1 MLHRIRLKS
10 IDGHCDLGKTPLVS
24 NSSMESDSQ
33 SKDQAEPDNS
43 YSESGDQSEDSRR
56 HLPTVHD
63 VSDPSPRRSIWE
75 DSSIQ
80 AVVVAIGGNGLV
92 TVAKFLAWLASPSPS
107 MLAES
112 IHSLADTLNQLLLL
126 VGIRHGAGRP
136 TKEFPF
142 GKGRARYIWNLVS
155 AVGIFFV
162 GFGFATW
169 HGIATLVSAQ
179 PTDPVFVGPF
189 TFPVLVFAFLIEG
202 YTLFVAIRSVNE
214 ARADI
219 PFFKFVRFG
228 DDPTGVAV
236 LLEDAIAVLGVITAF
251 VGIALSRHYNSPY
264 PDAIASTVI
273 GCLLGFMAI
282 VLALANGRIL
292 MGASMSH
299 EREQEIR
306 EYLESMP
313 AIERVTS
320 LKTAVMS
327 PGAVRLAA
335 EIEFHGSTFI
345 DRHMIERDAER
356 IREGEDPTPVLFD
369 TAERMVRVMGR
380 EINRLEAQIRQQ
392 FPEITYID
400 LEVN

>member
-1 MLHRIRLKS
+1 
-10 IDGHCDLGKTPLVS
+10 
-24 NSSMESDSQ
+24 MESDSQ
-33 SKDQAEPDNS
+33 SKDQAESNNS
-43 YSESGDQSEDSRR
+43 YSESDDQSEDSRR
-56 HLPTVHD
+56 HLPTVND
-63 VSDPSPRRSIWE
+63 NPDPSPRRSIWD

-80 AVVVAIGGNGLV
+80 AVVMAIGGNGLV
-92 TVAKFLAWLASPSPS
+92 TVGKFLVWLGAPSPS
-107 MLAES
+107 MLAEA

-126 VGIRHGAGRP
+126 VGIRHGTGRP

-162 GFGFATW
+162 GFGFTTF
-169 HGIATLVSAQ
+169 HGIETLISARA
-179 PTDPVFVGPF
+179 TDPIAVGQF
-189 TFPVLVFAFLIEG
+189 TYPVLVFSFLIEG
-202 YTLFVAIRSVNE
+202 YTLWVALRSVNE
-214 ARADI
+214 ARGDI
-219 PFFKFVRFG
+219 PFFEFVRFG

-236 LLEDAIAVLGVITAF
+236 LLEDGIAVLGVLTAV
-251 VGIALSRHYNSPY
+251 VGISLSRYYNSPY
-264 PDAIASTVI
+264 PDAIASVII
-273 GCLLGFMAI
+273 GCLLGFMAV

-292 MGASMSH
+292 MGASMSQ

-356 IREGEDPTPVLFD
+356 IRDGEDPTPVLFD

>member
-1 MLHRIRLKS
+1 
-10 IDGHCDLGKTPLVS
+10 
-24 NSSMESDSQ
+24 MESDSSTQ
-33 SKDQAEPDNS
+33 DNLRHHNS
-43 YSESGDQSEDSRR
+43 ASPGANQES
-56 HLPTVHD
+56 L
-63 VSDPSPRRSIWE
+63 DPSHNRSIW
-75 DSSIQ
+75 DDLSLR
-80 AVVVAIGGNGLV
+80 AVLMAICGNALV
-92 TVAKFLAWLASPSPS
+92 TVAKFFGWIASAGSPS
-107 MLAES
+107 MLAET
-112 IHSLADTLNQLLLL
+112 IHSLADTCNQLLLL

-155 AVGIFFV
+155 AVGIFFL
-162 GFGFATW
+162 GFGFTTW
-169 HGIATLVSAQ
+169 HGVETLLAAHPSDAVDGS
-179 PTDPVFVGPF
+179 PWSLPI
-189 TFPVLVFAFLIEG
+189 LIFAFFIEG

-214 ARADI
+214 SRGDK
-219 PFFKFVRFG
+219 PFFEFVRFG

-236 LLEDAIAVLGVITAF
+236 LLEDAAAVVGVFTAF
-251 VGIALSRHYNSPY
+251 IGISLSRYTGSPI
-264 PDAIASTVI
+264 PDAVASIII
-273 GCLLGFMAI
+273 GAILGFMAI
-282 VLALANGRIL
+282 TLAIANGRIL
-292 MGASMSH
+292 IGASMS
-299 EREQEIR
+299 EDREQEIR
-306 EYLESMP
+306 DYLESLP

-345 DRHMIERDAER
+345 DRHMVERDAER
-356 IREGEDPTPVLFD
+356 IRDGEDPTPVLFE

>member
-1 MLHRIRLKS
+1 
-10 IDGHCDLGKTPLVS
+10 
-24 NSSMESDSQ
+24 MESDSRAQ
-33 SKDQAEPDNS
+33 DNIRHQA
-43 YSESGDQSEDSRR
+43 
-56 HLPTVHD
+56 T
-63 VSDPSPRRSIWE
+63 SDLEAPELTPVRSIW
-75 DSSIQ
+75 DDLSIR
-80 AVVVAIGGNGLV
+80 AVLVAIVGNGLV
-92 TVAKFLAWLASPSPS
+92 ALSKFFGWLVSGSPS

-112 IHSLADTLNQLLLL
+112 VHSLADTLNQLLLL

-155 AVGIFFV
+155 AVGIFFL
-162 GFGFATW
+162 GFGFTTW
-169 HGIATLVSAQ
+169 HGVSTLVSSNAS
-179 PTDPVFVGPF
+179 DPISTSGWPF
-189 TFPVLVFAFLIEG
+189 AILIFSFLIEG
-202 YTLFVAIRSVNE
+202 YTLFVALRSVNE
-214 ARADI
+214 ARGDT
-219 PFFKFVRFG
+219 PFFQFVRYG

-236 LLEDAIAVLGVITAF
+236 LLEDGIAVLGVVIAF
-251 VGIALSRHYNSPY
+251 TGIALSRHLNSPF
-264 PDAIASTVI
+264 PDAIASIVI
-273 GCLLGFMAI
+273 GGLLGFMAI

-292 MGASMSH
+292 MGASMGQD
-299 EREQEIR
+299 REQEIR
-306 EYLESMP
+306 EYLEALP

-320 LKTAVMS
+320 LKTAVMA

>member
-1 MLHRIRLKS
+1 MESDDQSQESAHEQANDASEESERRS
-10 IDGHCDLGKTPLVS
+10 PLVS
-24 NSSMESDSQ
+24 
-33 SKDQAEPDNS
+33 
-43 YSESGDQSEDSRR
+43 ED
-56 HLPTVHD
+56 PT
-63 VSDPSPRRSIWE
+63 PRRSIWE

-80 AVVVAIGGNGLV
+80 AVVMAIGGNGLV
-92 TVAKFLAWLASPSPS
+92 TISKFLVWLRAPSPS
-107 MLAES
+107 MLAEA
-112 IHSLADTLNQLLLL
+112 IHSLADTANQLLLMI
-126 VGIRHGAGRP
+126 GIRHGAGRA
-136 TKEFPF
+136 TKEYPF

-162 GFGFATW
+162 GFGFTTW
-169 HGIATLVSAQ
+169 HGIEVLLSAQ
-179 PTDPVFVGPF
+179 PTDAIGSNFW
-189 TFPVLVFAFLIEG
+189 TYPVLIFSFLIEG
-202 YTLFVAIRSVNE
+202 YTFFIAIRSVNE
-214 ARADI
+214 ARAEI
-219 PFFKFVRFG
+219 PFFEFVRFG

-236 LLEDAIAVLGVITAF
+236 LLEDGIAVLGVVIAF

-264 PDAIASTVI
+264 PDAIASTII
-273 GCLLGFMAI
+273 GCLLGVMAV

-292 MGASMSH
+292 MGASMSG

-306 EYLESMP
+306 EYLESLP

>member
-1 MLHRIRLKS
+1 MGSDSPTDENVRIS
-10 IDGHCDLGKTPLVS
+10 DLGPAT
-24 NSSMESDSQ
+24 SSVDSP
-33 SKDQAEPDNS
+33 EP
-43 YSESGDQSEDSRR
+43 
-56 HLPTVHD
+56 VAI
-63 VSDPSPRRSIWE
+63 RSIW
-75 DSSIQ
+75 DDLSIR
-80 AVVVAIGGNGLV
+80 AVLMAIGGNALV
-92 TVAKFLAWLASPSPS
+92 TISKFLIWLSSGSPS

-112 IHSLADTLNQLLLL
+112 IHSLADTLNQMLLL

-162 GFGFATW
+162 GFGFTTW
-169 HGIATLVSAQ
+169 HGIETLLGAHS
-179 PTDPVFVGPF
+179 TDPVRADIF
-189 TFPVLVFAFLIEG
+189 TYPVLVFALLIEG

-214 ARADI
+214 ARGET
-219 PFFKFVRFG
+219 PFFQFVRFG

-236 LLEDAIAVLGVITAF
+236 LLEDAVAVLGVITAF
-251 VGIALSRHYNSPY
+251 VGIALSRHYGSPY
-264 PDAIASTVI
+264 PDAIASTII
-273 GCLLGFMAI
+273 GCLLGFMAV

-292 MGASMSH
+292 MGASMSS

-306 EYLESMP
+306 EYLESLP

>member
-1 MLHRIRLKS
+1 
-10 IDGHCDLGKTPLVS
+10 
-24 NSSMESDSQ
+24 MESDSLSLSDNQ
-33 SKDQAEPDNS
+33 SPAD
-43 YSESGDQSEDSRR
+43 
-56 HLPTVHD
+56 PT
-63 VSDPSPRRSIWE
+63 PPRSIWE
-75 DSSIQ
+75 DFSIR
-80 AVVVAIGGNGLV
+80 AVLVAIGGNALV
-92 TVAKFLAWLASPSPS
+92 MVAKFVTWLFTPSPS
-107 MLAES
+107 MLAEA
-112 IHSLADTLNQLLLL
+112 IHSLADTLNQMLLL

-162 GFGFATW
+162 GFGFTTW
-169 HGIATLVSAQ
+169 HGIETFLKAQ
-179 PTDPVFVGPF
+179 PTDNVA
-189 TFPVLVFAFLIEG
+189 TDLWSLPVLVFAFLIEG
-202 YTLFVAIRSVNE
+202 YTLFVALRSVNE
-214 ARADI
+214 ARGET
-219 PFFKFVRFG
+219 PFLEFIRFG

-236 LLEDAIAVLGVITAF
+236 LLEDAVAVLGVLTAF
-251 VGIALSRHYNSPY
+251 VGIALSRYYQSPY
-264 PDAIASTVI
+264 PDAVASIII
-273 GCLLGFMAI
+273 GCLLGFMAVI
-282 VLALANGRIL
+282 LALANGRIL
-292 MGASMSH
+292 MGAAMS
-299 EREQEIR
+299 EDREQEIR
-306 EYLESMP
+306 EYLESLP

-345 DRHMIERDAER
+345 DRHVIERDAER
-356 IREGEDPTPVLFD
+356 IRDGEDPTPVLFD

>member
-1 MLHRIRLKS
+1 M
-10 IDGHCDLGKTPLVS
+10 
-24 NSSMESDSQ
+24 
-33 SKDQAEPDNS
+33 EPD
-43 YSESGDQSEDSRR
+43 SRAQDNIR
-56 HLPTVHD
+56 HQATTVLD
-63 VSDPSPRRSIWE
+63 TVEASPNRSIWD
-75 DSSIQ
+75 DSSIR
-80 AVVVAIGGNGLV
+80 AVIMAIGGNGLV
-92 TVAKFLAWLASPSPS
+92 TLSKFAVWMRNGSPS
-107 MLAES
+107 MLAEA
-112 IHSLADTLNQLLLL
+112 IHSLADTLNQMLLLI
-126 VGIRHGAGRP
+126 GIRHGAGRP

-162 GFGFATW
+162 GFGFTTW
-169 HGIATLVSAQ
+169 HGVSTLLSAR
-179 PTDPVFVGPF
+179 PTDHVASGPF
-189 TFPVLVFAFLIEG
+189 ALPVLVFAFLIEG

-214 ARADI
+214 ARGET
-219 PFFKFVRFG
+219 PFFDFVRFG

-236 LLEDAIAVLGVITAF
+236 LLEDGVAVLGVVTAF
-251 VGIALSRHYNSPY
+251 VGIALSRYYNSPY
-264 PDAIASTVI
+264 PDAIASTII

-292 MGASMSH
+292 MGASMS
-299 EREQEIR
+299 EDREQEIR
-306 EYLESMP
+306 EYLEALP

>member
-1 MLHRIRLKS
+1 
-10 IDGHCDLGKTPLVS
+10 
-24 NSSMESDSQ
+24 MESDSR
-33 SKDQAEPDNS
+33 SKDNIRHQATSVLEANVL
-43 YSESGDQSEDSRR
+43 E
-56 HLPTVHD
+56 T
-63 VSDPSPRRSIWE
+63 SDPSPIRSIW
-75 DSSIQ
+75 DDLSIR
-80 AVVVAIGGNGLV
+80 AVLMAIGGNGLV
-92 TVAKFLAWLASPSPS
+92 TFSKFLGWLVSGSPS

-126 VGIRHGAGRP
+126 VGIRHGAGRA

-162 GFGFATW
+162 GFGFTTW
-169 HGIATLVSAQ
+169 HGIATLLASQ
-179 PTDPVFVGPF
+179 PTDHVSFSNWPIAILLFS
-189 TFPVLVFAFLIEG
+189 FLIEG
-202 YTLFVAIRSVNE
+202 YTFFVAIRSVNE
-214 ARADI
+214 ARAET
-219 PFFKFVRFG
+219 PFFEFVRYG

-236 LLEDAIAVLGVITAF
+236 LLEDGIAVLGVLIAIL
-251 VGIALSRHYNSPY
+251 GIALSRHYNSPL

-273 GCLLGFMAI
+273 GCLLGVMAV

-292 MGASMSH
+292 MGASMS
-299 EREQEIR
+299 EDREQEIR
-306 EYLESMP
+306 EYLEALP